1 MAPIFTH
8 IKRFLSLTLTLFA
21 FFLSGCNK
29 VPVPVSVTSISLD
42 ASYVELAAG
51 ETYVLTAVLS
61 PHDSY
66 NQKVIW
72 SSSNA
77 AVATVDNGTVT
88 AIKAG
93 TATITAKSD
102 DGGFTAECTVKVKKA
117 KIPEGDSESDKENNI
132 DNDGENKPETDEGN
146 NEENNGENN
155 DVETPEEELP
165 EENPVVPTPN
175 LKRVTYSFRA
185 PYGTTVNELIYEIY
199 QTAETY
205 VESFGENDQLICR
218 ESINFDYNNPT
229 IEFDIYDNQN
239 YTILFWGQVAD
250 NGIYDVTSLTDVKI
264 PTTLPSNTLDTDA
277 LAGRCHIIEGE
288 QYEYEV
294 QLKRPISLL
303 TINFK
308 SYSES
313 NMETARNS
321 RFSLKV
327 NDMFTS
333 YDVGQL
339 CGKGEMS
346 TIEFEDSPIHGWD
359 DGGYITVCQNCICFA
374 SEHIN
379 ENSVDLSF
387 APISDFWDPFNMKY
401 IPIFPGRKTNI
412 FLIANEYDI
421 LVNLSIEDWGESGTK

>member
-1 MAPIFTH
+1 MAPTFTH
-8 IKRFLSLTLTLFA
+8 VKRFLSLTLTLFA

-29 VPVPVSVTSISLD
+29 VPTPVSVTSISLD

-117 KIPEGDSESDKENNI
+117 KIPEGDSESD
-132 DNDGENKPETDEGN
+132 
-146 NEENNGENN
+146 EENNTDNDGENN

-199 QTAETY
+199 QTDETY

-277 LAGRCHIIEGE
+277 FAGRGHIVADSY
-288 QYEYEV
+288 QTEYEV
-294 QLKRPISLL
+294 QLRRPISKLNVGCKSEFEEHTEIL
-303 TINFK
+303 KSCSQTI
-308 SYSES
+308 SIDGLY
-313 NMETARNS
+313 T
-321 RFSLKV
+321 
-327 NDMFTS
+327 T

-339 CGKGEMS
+339 RAKGSLS
-346 TIEFEDSPIHGWD
+346 TIHLTESPTLGKEED
-359 DGGYITVCQNCICFA
+359 GYII
-374 SEHIN
+374 
-379 ENSVDLSF
+379 
-387 APISDFWDPFNMKY
+387 ISDNYLGFAGDGTDATAVVLNLIGFRKFGTENI
-401 IPIFPGRKTNI
+401 IPIGICKSTYMRISFTSNRYRVETSLYELG
-412 FLIANEYDI
+412 D
-421 LVNLSIEDWGESGTK
+421 SGIK